1 MTGRERT
8 DGPILSTDVP
18 LPGAAET
25 LALVTDS
32 AADGITIQ
40 DADGR
45 LVYANL
51 AAAKLSG
58 FGSVQEFLRANPQER
73 LAHWEIMTEDGDPF
87 PTDELPGRR
96 VLAGARHAEAVLR
109 VRDRRTGHE
118 FWSLVKASA
127 SFDDEGHVRYGINQF
142 RDITSQKEAER
153 AARRRAERMT
163 HLYAIT
169 AALADTSDITTI
181 SETLAEQTVTAFGAT
196 RGAVVLLSDDGES
209 LATVAWRGHN
219 DDVIDRWRSFP
230 LDKQTPIGL
239 AVIGNEPVVTSDPD
253 AWRARFPRLE
263 LDTVPPAAASIPLDV
278 GGRAIGG
285 LTLSF
290 DQPRE
295 FSDEDVSFMLGAARQ
310 GALALER
317 ARLDQIRRL
326 AEERLRLL
334 ARAGG
339 LLAESIDYTETLAA
353 VADLVV
359 PRLADWATVD
369 ILEPNGSIEPL
380 AIAHV
385 DPAKVALAERIRR
398 RRPPQLDSPTGVGH
412 VIATGEAELI
422 PEITEE
428 MLEGIDDSEAVE
440 LVRELDLRSAMIV
453 PLAARGRIFGAMTY
467 VWAESGNRYTPMD
480 LDLAETL
487 AARIGLVIDNA
498 RLYRDRDHI
507 ARVLQHSILPPT
519 PPTIEG
525 AEIAAGY
532 RPAGEGMDVGGDFY
546 DAFEIAGG
554 EWTVTLGDV
563 VGKGPDAAALMG
575 MVRHTIRATAI
586 RERAPSRVLAVV
598 NAAVARE
605 TGHDHFCTAVAARL
619 RPNQG
624 QLLTWISVAG
634 HPPPVILRANGT
646 LEWIRS
652 AGALLGVLDDPGLS
666 DQELRLAPGDTLVL
680 YTDGVT
686 EERGPEGPFGEERL
700 AAVLRE
706 SAGATASE
714 IVSRIERAV
723 LSHGSGSPRDDIAI
737 LAVRATG

>member
-1 MTGRERT
+1 
-8 DGPILSTDVP
+8 
-18 LPGAAET
+18 
-25 LALVTDS
+25 
-32 AADGITIQ
+32 
-40 DADGR
+40 
-45 LVYANL
+45 
-51 AAAKLSG
+51 
-58 FGSVQEFLRANPQER
+58 
-73 LAHWEIMTEDGDPF
+73 
-87 PTDELPGRR
+87 
-96 VLAGARHAEAVLR
+96 
-109 VRDRRTGHE
+109 
-118 FWSLVKASA
+118 
-127 SFDDEGHVRYGINQF
+127 
-142 RDITSQKEAER
+142 
-153 AARRRAERMT
+153 
-163 HLYAIT
+163 
-169 AALADTSDITTI
+169 
-181 SETLAEQTVTAFGAT
+181 
-196 RGAVVLLSDDGES
+196 
-209 LATVAWRGHN
+209 
-219 DDVIDRWRSFP
+219 
-230 LDKQTPIGL
+230 
-239 AVIGNEPVVTSDPD
+239 
-253 AWRARFPRLE
+253 
-263 LDTVPPAAASIPLDV
+263 
-278 GGRAIGG
+278 
-285 LTLSF
+285 
-290 DQPRE
+290 
-295 FSDEDVSFMLGAARQ
+295 
-310 GALALER
+310 
-317 ARLDQIRRL
+317 
-326 AEERLRLL
+326 
-334 ARAGG
+334 
-339 LLAESIDYTETLAA
+339 
-353 VADLVV
+353 
-359 PRLADWATVD
+359 VD